1 MSTPTSPGVFTTPA
15 AGYTPNLTG
24 ASTPAAFAKAITD
37 AYGIVYSLRD
47 SLNQLQQSLGRT
59 VQYGTSQQFAQSNA
73 QAVPNGALWFDTD
86 DGNSYQARLA
96 PQQTTRAWTELV
108 SAGGAEGPAGPQGPP
123 GPAGPVNPQN
133 FLYNPGITTG
143 VVYQNNF
150 GLPLWVKMLISWGGG
165 ADAGIAAQIGAA
177 PPPIQVVA
185 TTYVPATTLG
195 GIQLEAFFIV
205 PVNWFYQIVATGGGS
220 VGTSAMWY

>member
-1 MSTPTSPGVFTTPA
+1 MSTPTTPGVFATPA
-15 AGYTPNLTG
+15 AGWYPNLS
-24 ASTPAAFAKAITD
+24 AKSSTKDLADAITQG
-37 AYGIVYSLRD
+37 YQLLYSLRD
-47 SLNQLQQSLGRT
+47 ALNQQQQSLART
-59 VQYGTSQQFAQSNA
+59 IQYGTAQQLSQSNA

-96 PQQTTRAWTELV
+96 PQQTTRQWTELV

-133 FLYNPGITTG
+133 FLYNPGIVTG

-150 GLPLWVKMLISWGGG
+150 GLPLWVKMLMSWGGG
-165 ADAGIAAQIGAA
+165 QDAGIAAQISAA
-177 PPPIQVVA
+177 PPVTQVVA
-185 TTYVPATTLG
+185 TTYIPATTLG

-205 PVNWFYQIVATGGGS
+205 PVNWFYQIVATGGGTIS
-220 VGTSAMWY
+220 STAMWY

>member
-47 SLNQLQQSLGRT
+47 SLNQLQQTVART

-96 PQQTTRAWTELV
+96 PQQTTRAWAELV

-123 GPAGPVNPQN
+123 GPVNPQN
-133 FLYNPGITTG
+133 FIYNPPGVSIGITQ
-143 VVYQNNF
+143 QNNT
-150 GLPLWVKMLISWGGG
+150 GLPMFVSVLLTWGGG
-165 ADAGIAAQIGAA
+165 VNAGIAAQIGPA
-177 PPPIQVVA
+177 PPPNQVVA
-185 TTYVPATTLG
+185 TTYIPSTTLG
-195 GIQLEAFFIV
+195 GIQLDAFFIV
-205 PVNWFYQIVATGGGS
+205 PINWFYVVSAMTGGAIS
-220 VGTSAMWY
+220 SWCIWY